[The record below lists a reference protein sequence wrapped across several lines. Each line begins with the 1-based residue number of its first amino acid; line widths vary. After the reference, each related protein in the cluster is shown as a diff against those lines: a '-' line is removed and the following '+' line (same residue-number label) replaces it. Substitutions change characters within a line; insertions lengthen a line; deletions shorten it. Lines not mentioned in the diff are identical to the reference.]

1 MFTVVRKL
9 PPGILLLLYSF
20 AMSVPPS
27 AAAAASSSSMFSTDA
42 PQIIEH
48 VSKTVN
54 FTPADV
60 RWVPTSPRFVTVGTH
75 AKGTGALSV
84 WEMTPSGLV
93 SVAELTRPQGLKC
106 GTFGA
111 SFLEDRHFALGDQK
125 GGLCIVDL
133 SRAGSA
139 ASEGSGTGDAVGAV
153 VWEAPNAHA
162 SMINALDGIGGLNT
176 GGGAPELVTGGR
188 DGAVRLWDPR
198 VPNCVLALEPAEGQ
212 TSRECW
218 AVSFGNA
225 HSDDE
230 RCVAAGYDN
239 GDVKLFD
246 LRTQTMRWETNVGN
260 GVVNV
265 DFDRK
270 DIEMNKLVAT
280 MLESKFRLFD
290 LRTQHP
296 SEGFASVT
304 ERCHKSTVWLARH
317 LPQNRDVWMTTGG
330 NGGVNIYRYH
340 YAATRSERDAEG
352 RPRGRMGRVELLNS
366 KIISTQPIVGV
377 RHESARARCGARREA

>member
-1 MFTVVRKL
+1 
-9 PPGILLLLYSF
+9 
-20 AMSVPPS
+20 
-27 AAAAASSSSMFSTDA
+27 MFSTDA

-48 VSKTVN
+48 VSQSLS

-60 RWVPTSPRFVTVGTH
+60 RWVPTSPRFVVVGTH
-75 AKGTGALSV
+75 PKGTGALSV
-84 WEMTPSGLV
+84 MEMTPSGLA
-93 SVAELTRPQGLKC
+93 SVAEVTRPQGLKC

-111 SFLEDRHFALGDQK
+111 SFLEDRHFAVGDQK
-125 GGLCIVDL
+125 GLLAIVDL
-133 SRAGSA
+133 SRASSGAGKEGGGA
-139 ASEGSGTGDAVGAV
+139 AESTVGAT
-153 VWEAPNAHA
+153 VWEAPAAHA
-162 SMINALDGIGGLNT
+162 SMINAIDGIGGLNT
-176 GGGAPELVTGGR
+176 GGGAPEIVTGGR

-212 TSRECW
+212 TARECW
-218 AVSFGNA
+218 AVSFGN
-225 HSDDE
+225 SYCDEE
-230 RCVAAGYDN
+230 RCIAAGYDN

-265 DFDRK
+265 DFDRR

-296 SEGFASVT
+296 VEGFASIT

-340 YAATRSERDAEG
+340 YAASRSERDAEG
-352 RPRGRMGRVELLNS
+352 RPRGKMGRVELLNS
-366 KIISTQPIVGV
+366 KIVSTQPVVGV
-377 RHESARARCGARREA
+377 RFTAPMCVLSSPVASNFFPPLPTLSHPLSVGLVV